1 MEDFS
6 GFLNEF
12 LEEAEEHL
20 DTLNSCLLEIEKGG
34 EKGELI
40 RGKIDSLFRAAHT
53 IKGLAGMI
61 ELKNIE
67 ELAHYVEDVLGEMRR
82 DAIAP
87 TPEVIDILFKSVD
100 FLVKQIET
108 LKTEGT
114 DKNVRAYGPV
124 RALKDVVEGRVPAQ
138 RKGWEQ
144 PSILEKIGINYY
156 GLGEAELSLIEEA
169 YNAGQSIYEI
179 TKEFSG
185 GLTPKRIRELPVFKM
200 IEECGRLIVTH
211 PTFKGIFRE
220 TGIVNCRVLFSSAER
235 PDKIK
240 DILMD
245 PVRVLH
251 YGKGAAPAERGALK
265 PKAPQG
271 LSEILSS
278 LDKAIIA
285 EYLAD
290 VSELAESIDRG
301 LLDLEN
307 DPSRTDII
315 AGLKEDLNAIK
326 GGSAILGFSKISSL
340 TATMTS
346 FLESIEG
353 KGATVDGRILIVLF
367 ECMKTLHK
375 LFDEI
380 RKRKDAG
387 AGIEREIGLLEGTLG
402 ETFKVAGK
410 TGELKSV
417 MKMAKVDLDFL
428 DEREMAMIAEEH
440 EKSLAVFDMK
450 VFFKS
455 GAIGE
460 GHEPLAMLPLLEEA
474 GNIIVRIPLIE
485 DVPEMNGFNADEFK
499 MGFRFLFSSELE
511 ENEIRMHIMKGVGI
525 KTVELKEVLRKEDVL
540 GAPAP
545 DEILLEGSLAAA
557 PGASEVEKE
566 KLAEKATKRIVE
578 KGTST
583 IRVDIERLDN
593 LLNLVGELVTDRTR
607 FGRITDELK
616 SRDPRDQLS
625 KQLTETNL
633 LFQRHMNE
641 IQGMIMSVRMVPIG
655 NVFNRLPRMVR
666 DLSKALGKKVEIEF
680 YGKETELDKTLVE
693 EISDPLMHIV
703 RNSIDHGI
711 ETQGERRAA
720 GKNPVGRI
728 KLEAYQEGN
737 NIIIKVS
744 DDGRGIDI
752 DKIHT
757 KARQMGLITGEEER
771 LSEDELIHFIFE
783 PSFTTAESTT
793 KISGR
798 GVGMDVV
805 KKNIIKL
812 KGLID
817 VHSEPGKGAMFL
829 IRLPL
834 TLAIIPALLVGV
846 GEETFAVPLSAVVE
860 SIRITPAEIRILHG
874 REMIDMR
881 GSVMPLLRLSDHFQ
895 LHRKRARGLRN
906 ERRDKPSLRK
916 KTNTVFV
923 VIVGIAEK
931 RLGLVVD
938 ELFQQ
943 QEIVIK
949 NLGSILK
956 DTHGIAGASIMGSGQ
971 VALIIDVGQI
981 IEESSK
987 QEITAAKSQGSVEKP

>member
-12 LEEAEEHL
+12 LEETEEHL
-20 DTLNSCLLEIEKGG
+20 LTLNSCLLEIEKGG
-34 EKGELI
+34 GKGGLI

-87 TPEVIDILFKSVD
+87 TPVVIDILFKSVD
-100 FLVKQIET
+100 FLVTQINT

-114 DKNVRAYGPV
+114 DKNVRAYGLV
-124 RALKDVVEGRVPAQ
+124 RALKDVVEGNVPAQ
-138 RKGWEQ
+138 AKDGEQ
-144 PSILEKIGINYY
+144 PSILEKIGIDYY

-185 GLTPKRIRELPVFKM
+185 GLMPKRMRGLPVFKLV
-200 IEECGRLIVTH
+200 EENGRLIVTH
-211 PTFKGIFRE
+211 PTFREIFRE
-220 TGIVNCRVLFSSAER
+220 KGIVNCRVLFSSAEP

-251 YGKGAAPAERGALK
+251 YGKSGFAK
-265 PKAPQG
+265 PKAHAG

-290 VSELAESIDRG
+290 VSELAGSIDRG
-301 LLDLEN
+301 LLILEN
-307 DPSRTDII
+307 DPSRTDILVN
-315 AGLKEDLNAIK
+315 LKKDLNAIK
-326 GGSAILGFSKISSL
+326 GGSAMLGFSKISSL
-340 TATMTS
+340 TADMTS
-346 FLESIEG
+346 FLASIEA
-353 KGATVDGRILIVLF
+353 KNVAIDSRILIVLF
-367 ECMKTLHK
+367 ECTKTVRK

-380 RKRKDAG
+380 RQRKDTG
-387 AGIEREIGLLEGTLG
+387 AGIEREIGLLEGALG

-410 TGELKSV
+410 IGELKSA
-417 MKMAKVDLDFL
+417 MKMAAVDLDFL
-428 DEREMAMIAEEH
+428 DDREMAMITEEH
-440 EKSLAVFDMK
+440 EKSLAIFDMK
-450 VFFKS
+450 IFFKS

-460 GHEPLAMLPLLEEA
+460 GHEPLVVLPIIEEA

-485 DVPEMNGFNADEFK
+485 DVPDINGFNADEFK

-511 ENEIRMHIMKGVGI
+511 EDDIRMHIMKGVGI
-525 KTVELKEVLRKEDVL
+525 KTVELKEVLKKKDVW
-540 GAPAP
+540 GAPVP
-545 DEILLEGSLAAA
+545 DGTLLEVSREAA
-557 PGASEVEKE
+557 PGIPGVEKE
-566 KLAEKATKRIVE
+566 KLAEKAKKRIVE

-616 SRDPRDQLS
+616 NRNRSDPLS

-680 YGKETELDKTLVE
+680 FGKETELDKTLVE

-720 GKNPVGRI
+720 GKNPVGTI

-737 NIIIKVS
+737 NIVIKVS
-744 DDGRGIDI
+744 DDGRGLNIDQ
-752 DKIHT
+752 IHA

-771 LSEDELIHFIFE
+771 LSEDEIVHFIFE
-783 PSFTTAESTT
+783 PSFTTAEITT

-817 VHSEPGKGAMFL
+817 VHSEPGKGATFL

-834 TLAIIPALLVGV
+834 TLAIIPALMVGV

-874 REMIDMR
+874 REMIDLR
-881 GSVMPLLRLSDHFQ
+881 GSVMPLLRLGDYFQ
-895 LHRKRARGLRN
+895 LHRKRARGMKS
-906 ERRDKPSLRK
+906 ERKDKPRLSK
-916 KTNTVFV
+916 KTDAVFV
-923 VIVGIAEK
+923 VVVGIAEK

-949 NLGSILK
+949 NIGSILK
-956 DTHGIAGASIMGSGQ
+956 DIHGIAGASIMGNGE

-981 IEESSK
+981 IEEGSR
-987 QEITAAKSQGSVEKP
+987 QETTAAKSQGNME